1 MERVNGSLHL
11 VLSDGAD
18 HQAILRRG
26 VEAGVEILR
35 FELVE
40 PRLHEIFV
48 RHAGP
53 DAAEEVSQ
61 EPSAAGG
68 RA

>member
-1 MERVNGSLHL
+1 VNGGLHL
-11 VLSDGAD
+11 VLRDGAD

-26 VEAGVEILR
+26 VQAGAEILR

-48 RHAGP
+48 RHAGGDGDD
-53 DAAEEVSQ
+53 DAAG
-61 EPSAAGG
+61 A